1 MENEEVSRED
11 VVKDESKK
19 KKKEKKEKGNKGV
32 ETMFRTTMAS
42 HLKLSEMADSK
53 ANIMIS
59 INTII
64 VSILISVYAKDFENA
79 SSLLIPTAI
88 LTLVCLL
95 TITIS
100 VLSTRP
106 RIKQKKTEADRQQT
120 ARKDLLFFGDFMD
133 LSRDEY
139 RKALKEMLQNEEA
152 VYSSMIDNIYAQGA
166 ILNRKYRLLK
176 LAYTVFMIGFPLS
189 VLAYAIAL
197 MLNR

>member
-1 MENEEVSRED
+1 MEDGEV
-11 VVKDESKK
+11 KKKK
-19 KKKEKKEKGNKGV
+19 KKKENRGV

-64 VSILISVYAKDFENA
+64 VSILISVYAKDFDNA
-79 SSLLIPTAI
+79 GTLLIPTGI
-88 LTLVCLL
+88 LTTVCLL

-106 RIKQKKTEADRQQT
+106 RIKSDQPANAPETPAKA
-120 ARKDLLFFGDFMD
+120 DLLFFGDYIK
-133 LSRDEY
+133 LSREEY
-139 RKALKEMLQNEEA
+139 RTSLFA
-152 VYSSMIDNIYAQGA
+152 VLDDNDAVHAMMVDNLYAQG
-166 ILNRKYRLLK
+166 LVLTRKYRLLTY
-176 LAYTVFMIGFPLS
+176 AYTIFMIGFPLA

-197 MLNR
+197 LIGR